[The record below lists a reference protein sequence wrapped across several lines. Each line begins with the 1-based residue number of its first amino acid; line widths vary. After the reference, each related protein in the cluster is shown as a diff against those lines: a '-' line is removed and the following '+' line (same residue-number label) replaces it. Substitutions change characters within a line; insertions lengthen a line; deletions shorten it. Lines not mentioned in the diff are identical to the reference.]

1 MQEDAEQPVLLE
13 SQTQWQICHLLC
25 FAVNANQTA
34 QCWAVMTAGGM
45 RMMGLMPPS
54 WSLFLPVWKFYWHRF
69 CGVPTVHSY
78 GYAQFSSLNGLYPP
92 HSFNSTYGCT
102 ILLGVVLPV
111 KPEWAEGNV
120 SSNRLWQHFQKAK
133 LEKNLSGKLSR
144 NKAVKPPLASCFFF
158 WVVFLLS
165 LHCICSHFYFHQA
178 GEMDSQFCMLS
189 SLDRLT
195 LLKLKLLCFILW
207 WSSVTLF
214 FSCYY
219 VLTHFNKS
227 EHTSVLIHLTNT
239 AYKLCWICS
248 VLKLHYCLF
257 MMHFSY
263 LQQRRHCNDFC
274 WQPRENCI

>member
-120 SSNRLWQHFQKAK
+120 SSNRLDR
-133 LEKNLSGKLSR
+133 EKSVRK
-144 NKAVKPPLASCFFF
+144 VKPEQGCEATTCKLFLFLGCLLVVSPLYLFSLLFPPSRRNGFTILYALLTGQIDTSEVKTTLFYIVVIKCYLIFF
-158 WVVFLLS
+158 
-165 LHCICSHFYFHQA
+165 
-178 GEMDSQFCMLS
+178 M
-189 SLDRLT
+189 
-195 LLKLKLLCFILW
+195 LLCVDTF
-207 WSSVTLF
+207 
-214 FSCYY
+214 
-219 VLTHFNKS
+219 
-227 EHTSVLIHLTNT
+227 
-239 AYKLCWICS
+239 
-248 VLKLHYCLF
+248 
-257 MMHFSY
+257 
-263 LQQRRHCNDFC
+263 
-274 WQPRENCI
+274 